1 MIRTKPANIDLSAFF
16 SDPREFGKY
25 IANIDRL
32 SNIIDIFD
40 EGVEVVDAD
49 GIFCVYNRAQEEL
62 NNVRANE
69 VIGKHV
75 TEVYNLNMD
84 TSLLLKV
91 LKTGTP
97 IYGYHQQYSTVTGKS
112 VNIIC
117 NILPIK
123 IKGETIGAAAITKD
137 FSGFLETTE
146 RILLSSSSP
155 GTRDNSSQQNAFESI
170 ITQNSNLLEALKWAK
185 ISTQSD
191 SNVLIYGETG
201 TGKELFANGIHYL
214 SKRNNGPFITINC
227 AAMPESLLEGIL
239 FGTVKGS
246 FTGAVDKIGLLEQ
259 AHEGTILLDEINSM
273 PPSLQGKIL
282 RVLEEKKV
290 RKLGSKKEVQ
300 VDIRIISTCNED
312 PAVAIKKGS
321 LRSDLFYRLA
331 VVYIS
336 IPPLRERLDDLDLL
350 INHFIQSLDKQ
361 FNKQVIGVDSQ
372 LAYIMKN
379 YHWPGNIRQ
388 LKHCIECAMNI
399 ISYEESYISLEHI
412 PLYLRQDFFRAI
424 PEEPSA
430 DNRAKAT
437 SPASIWDELKNDE
450 IQKIIKV
457 LKGANG
463 NISQAAKQ
471 LGVSRQSLQYK
482 LRKYGI
488 K

>member
-1 MIRTKPANIDLSAFF
+1 MMNTKPASIDLSAFF
-16 SDPREFGKY
+16 SDTRELQKY
-25 IANIDRL
+25 IANIDLL
-32 SNIIDIFD
+32 SNIFNVFD
-40 EGVEVVDAD
+40 EGVEVVDAN
-49 GIFCVYNRAQEEL
+49 GIFCIYNRAQEEL
-62 NNVRANE
+62 NNVRASE
-69 VIGKHV
+69 VVGRHV

-97 IYGYHQQYSTVTGKS
+97 IYDYHQQYSTITGKPINIMC
-112 VNIIC
+112 NII
-117 NILPIK
+117 PIK
-123 IKGETIGAAAITKD
+123 FKGETIGAAAITKD

-146 RILLSSSSP
+146 RILISSSSP
-155 GTRDNSSQQNAFESI
+155 SPCVSISPQNAFESI
-170 ITQNSNLLEALKWAK
+170 IGQNGNLLEALKWAK

-191 SNVLIYGETG
+191 SNVLIHGETG

-246 FTGAVDKIGLLEQ
+246 FTGAVDKVGLLEQ

-290 RKLGSKKEVQ
+290 RKLGSKEEIR

-312 PAVAIKKGS
+312 PAVAIKNGS

-336 IPPLRERLDDLDLL
+336 IPPLRERLDDLDIL
-350 INHFIQSLDKQ
+350 INHFIQSLNKQ
-361 FNKQVIGVDSQ
+361 FNKKVTGIDSQ
-372 LAYIMKN
+372 LTYIMKN
-379 YHWPGNIRQ
+379 YSWPGNIRQ

-399 ISYEESYISLEHI
+399 ISRDDSYISLEHI
-412 PLYLRQDFFRAI
+412 PLYLRQDFFRSI
-424 PEEPSA
+424 KEEPSA
-430 DNRAKAT
+430 DNRDKAT
-437 SPASIWDELKNDE
+437 SPSNIWDELKNDE

-457 LKGANG
+457 LKNTRG

-471 LGVSRQSLQYK
+471 LGISRQSLQYK
-482 LRKYGI
+482 LKKYNI